1 MRGVV
6 GLTIPGERH
15 APFLSTRALS
25 ASGGRK
31 TRGQCRA
38 YKALRPPPQSGKAP
52 IDLPRPSVD
61 NPWRDLLPALRR
73 AEGRVVFLA
82 HRINQLRRVAIR
94 RPMKST
100 AAPEKGGPR
109 VNRDIRAL
117 QVQLI
122 DAEGKNVGAV
132 DIAEGLRLAE
142 EAGLDL
148 VEIVPNAT
156 PPVCKI
162 LDFGKFRFLE
172 QKKSS
177 EQRKRQK
184 IVEIKEIK
192 LRPGI
197 DDHDYEVKM
206 RSVRRFFEE
215 GDKVKVT
222 LRFRG
227 REMAH
232 QDIGFKLLQRVRTE
246 TAPIAKV
253 EAEPLMEGRQMTMV
267 LAPK

>member
-1 MRGVV
+1 MPFLTHLYEPAELAALNGVFRAPRL
-6 GLTIPGERH
+6 GD
-15 APFLSTRALS
+15 APFDA
-25 ASGGRK
+25 
-31 TRGQCRA
+31 
-38 YKALRPPPQSGKAP
+38 
-52 IDLPRPSVD
+52 
-61 NPWRDLLPALRR
+61 N
-73 AEGRVVFLA
+73 
-82 HRINQLRRVAIR
+82 NRRVAIR
-94 RPMKST
+94 RPMKAT
-100 AAPEKGGPR
+100 AQPEKDGPR
-109 VNRDIRAL
+109 TNSDIRAI

-122 DAEGKNVGAV
+122 DAEGNNRGVVNLSDAQQ
-132 DIAEGLRLAE
+132 LADD
-142 EAGLDL
+142 AALDL

-162 LDFGKFRFLE
+162 LDFGKYRFLE
-172 QKKSS
+172 QKKSA
-177 EQRKRQK
+177 EARKRQK
-184 IVEIKEIK
+184 VVEVKEIK

-206 RSVRRFFEE
+206 RSVRRFFDE

-232 QDIGFKLLQRVRTE
+232 QDIGFRLLQRVRTE

-267 LAPK
+267 LAPR

>member
-1 MRGVV
+1 M
-6 GLTIPGERH
+6 
-15 APFLSTRALS
+15 
-25 ASGGRK
+25 
-31 TRGQCRA
+31 
-38 YKALRPPPQSGKAP
+38 KA
-52 IDLPRPSVD
+52 I
-61 NPWRDLLPALRR
+61 
-73 AEGRVVFLA
+73 
-82 HRINQLRRVAIR
+82 
-94 RPMKST
+94 

-109 VNRDIRAL
+109 INRDIRAV

-122 DAEGKNVGAV
+122 DAEGQNRGVVNLTDAQ
-132 DIAEGLRLAE
+132 ELADQ
-142 EAGLDL
+142 ASLDL

-162 LDFGKFRFLE
+162 LDFGKYRFLE

-177 EQRKRQK
+177 EARKRQK
-184 IVEIKEIK
+184 VVEVKEIK

-206 RSVRRFFEE
+206 RSVRRFFDE

-232 QDIGFKLLQRVRTE
+232 QDIGFRLLQRVRAE

-267 LAPK
+267 LAPR